1 MLLFIIHWW
10 CWQQMI
16 FFSRFISSNQSINEK
31 WMKLKWWD
39 FFFFIHFL
47 IRSFFSSPSSSWWCR
62 WAWFWRRNFFFLLFV
77 WLIDDDGYWMYV
89 SVCVCMNDEFKQT
102 HPIQSLKLFFWLI
115 ATMNKKFFFLFNVSI
130 DMKLIVKNNNNN
142 NNKYIWQIKFFVCAW
157 NKVHNRTKV

>member
-1 MLLFIIHWW
+1 MLFIIHWW

-62 WAWFWRRNFFFLLFV
+62 WAWFWRRNFFFLIICLV
-77 WLIDDDGYWMYV
+77 DWRRRLLNV
-89 SVCVCMNDEFKQT
+89 CECVCVWMMNLNKHTQFKV
-102 HPIQSLKLFFWLI
+102 SNFFFWLI

-130 DMKLIVKNNNNN
+130 DMKLIGKNNNNN
-142 NNKYIWQIKFFVCAW
+142 NNKYIWQIKFFVCAL